1 MVRAEESGRRFKFE
15 STSQKV
21 KAIRIDSNAE
31 VNGILLPDAECFT
44 EQACQHWQEL
54 CCAHDYNSFIRQ
66 MRGKY
71 QTLPQI
77 ILHQRE
83 LVDAILSRLHYKAA
97 VSVPALLGVLSA
109 LAQDLGE
116 DFLVYFSRTVE
127 SMASLVN
134 EGAFEDSEVLEV
146 IFDCLARLCKLCR
159 KQFLAN
165 HSKLFAYT
173 SMLRLHKCRIVRSLA
188 AKTLGFSLR
197 SATIGSWGDV
207 YLDLIAEIA
216 ATTRGLKFQME
227 ISVETGELIYQC
239 FVGIG
244 NEIHSKA
251 LDRIEDMLTRAVL
264 CDDMN
269 IEIHAIHSTVIM
281 TTMKEVLQHSQS
293 GQCMPRIWDMIH
305 ELLHAIIATMGEST
319 SHLVTLQLSRVC
331 VQYFTQPY
339 QVDKILQVFNHL
351 VARTSK
357 FELTSSESVLAAR
370 RDFLSELF
378 TFVFS
383 SKLVGSPHTVIPSL
397 HSIPWTVLIS
407 QDKPEET
414 IRFLSSLYSSYTQA
428 TELADQHIL
437 LQAFVAARDSVSKL
451 GKSSVQLMRKLLHNI
466 ASKRRCTPSALD
478 KNIVNIAVHA
488 ASISSD
494 CVAERSV
501 INIYYIPLTRIR
513 SKSLDL
519 ISCAM
524 QNEKIALKRSNTAA
538 FEAQNILAI
547 LTACTEAALCFDV
560 SNISERENRAMLTI
574 AEAVLE
580 ISSSPYFSPS
590 AWNAVATFCE
600 MNACYFEPTAESLY
614 TKLVEPAIA
623 ILDSEDIRLRLAGL
637 RVLLLIADGKLAQ
650 VTSSEND
657 GELMESIRGLKSE
670 IRMFY
675 ALNSHSTECGG
686 LLAHIKYCT
695 TSLSKLASLGRVTS
709 QNSFQRFLLVKLCLG
724 ALYVRLT
731 AFWPALSK
739 YLESLIQ
746 VQPEESNQLVDKVIR
761 TDCICF
767 NEEFGM
773 DAGGKAPITLNTV
786 IDDDDHNHEDLHWMY
801 MDSLLNILASM
812 DEETQTSL
820 KIIDRFFE
828 YASRANSL
836 LPGIPRKNYDKCLVT
851 WLRIIS
857 RALKRKSAL
866 RSDSFIC
873 ILERMT
879 GYENV
884 DVATAALT
892 CLERCNLSYFS
903 AELIDYLRLLVNHTT
918 FKATLTA
925 RPVCFDA
932 DAKADGVFFIDE
944 KYRKKVVPIL
954 IGILQC
960 HARRKDKKGIRSAA
974 LASISM
980 FETHEI
986 LPLFA
991 RSLSGV
997 VRISE
1002 DELHTHLLGSLLK
1015 QRSAAY
1021 TSSLHIN
1028 LNSCSKTTV
1037 AFLLNSRTMM
1047 TVLRAHLRKCPDIF
1061 ILVTFKIFALSVDQS
1076 SEGGSVGLLSGDT
1089 FDHRTK
1095 IIHRESAL
1103 NIMIICEYFQGDI
1116 MPFWPII
1123 IPALSKLGTRLESH
1137 VQQRVS
1143 TCLQIVHV
1151 LSAYPDLLF
1160 ADEQGIGSL
1169 HSIITQCWRCLQVQ
1183 DILPECRASIISI
1196 LGNVVDF
1203 VGSSEPRIRSEALK
1217 LLRSDRQLVNYV
1229 LNLVN
1234 FDCTRRKH
1242 YKFGAEWSILERLVI
1257 LTCEGDNLV
1266 SIIIR
1271 NIVSVIV
1278 STSRV
1283 SDIVLQK
1290 LLGVLWAILSE
1301 RRVERDICNDVMHQ
1315 LAFLFGKIRRTHI
1328 RHALLGIFE
1337 TVAAHQPRAIDVI
1350 HRLRN
1355 LNAMRTDKID
1365 ETDVTTRVQTY
1376 RGLTTDFFL
1385 EIAVDVYLV
1394 ESLIRQSMYDLKGD
1408 DITIRIAARE
1418 SLVNFACAVSK
1429 LIVPGE
1435 HESLLHVLQVAVNDS
1450 LPSLLSHRHLST
1462 RLEGIMILNSFIA
1475 LLPKIYQDL
1484 CQLRNHPLTKQFF
1497 ENVGHI
1503 QERHQCEA
1511 LRNLKRVLRVAEFSS
1526 RSMVTFVLPLLKG
1539 FLYSDSPDVVEIAIS
1554 TSIETLHFITWD
1566 DYMVEVLKIINMRGV
1581 GSNAFEK
1588 YLCLALVNIAK
1599 VNTKCGVGSEIDQI
1613 EVVKELNPSVL
1624 PYLEARIVVHGRDEH
1639 QGKVNHLFTQAFCV
1653 ISCLLEASDRD
1664 DRMRIVMSKLAHAF
1678 CSRSQKVR
1686 DSARRTL
1693 RCLLT
1698 SLPSSIIV
1706 QMLQF
1711 LMSQLDKGFT
1721 QYVRESII
1729 FSAVFSDALLDADF
1743 QIVLPVVVNILER
1756 DSFGDL
1762 YGSMLCGS
1770 VKTFCAESRKMYPLR
1785 STVLLFSRIYDDYT
1799 LNSAIR
1805 PLRNVLSVSSVSGLN
1820 ATKLKLYLEAL
1831 RQGLSTNTRLSA
1843 YSVLLIFFS
1852 VVSNC
1857 LNVVETKDVESN
1869 RSSKG
1874 MRDNSAA
1881 HVEKIKTIH
1890 TENINMLANFSLD
1903 ILSDVLRRTSNANMG
1918 SFTKHME
1925 RSYFSILTSL
1935 LRYRDLQIRAIT
1947 VLKDTV
1953 RHAPSTFQQHLVF
1966 ISKLMFQLLKQ
1977 SPTLMLRNAVY
1988 ALLTAVLKSDHSLTL
2003 SSDLCNLVVTLT
2015 LEDTQ
2020 RYQLS
2025 KANFSILKAVIG
2037 KRILVPHMYELLEK
2051 IISLNAVGNN
2061 VQLRASCSKLVVQF
2075 ISVYPI
2081 GERKLHGILNSLLAN
2096 ADYEYAQ
2103 GRLSVLATISTLV
2116 AKIPENI
2123 LNIHSELLLFFF
2135 LAKLASDA
2143 DQACR
2148 TLCAHSTL
2156 VLLQRVSD
2164 TRLNKLFTIIATA
2177 ITGENGA
2184 IVGAALQI
2192 LRISLPEIDLAAQ
2205 IYIELRSEIT
2215 KKIVSLSDCDGSA
2228 VEGDWPLLYNALLI
2242 FEQGC
2247 EQGIDGTLD
2256 SVQAFNLSRVFIT
2269 LLNHPH
2275 VWIKTTICRLLN
2287 LCVIHKYT
2295 KNRTEVQYIINSFPS
2310 ECIHDTLIGIVNV
2323 LWQLHT
2329 SSSFTKTSEK
2339 TMSSIQR
2346 TLTVISAHL
2355 IQQERSDFWQGNE
2368 CSTEIFHLPLY
2379 GNFVTNKMHLLRMSM
2394 CRELQE
2400 FALKWMAALANEMKD
2415 VLKHYPEILRDFVA
2429 ICRISRKGEKGI
2441 ALLASDVID
2450 CFSTYVPTQM
2460 WVQIISSVDDHHDPA
2475 SYSTSLGKRNRK
2487 HI

>member
-1 MVRAEESGRRFKFE
+1 
-15 STSQKV
+15 
-21 KAIRIDSNAE
+21 
-31 VNGILLPDAECFT
+31 
-44 EQACQHWQEL
+44 
-54 CCAHDYNSFIRQ
+54 
-66 MRGKY
+66 
-71 QTLPQI
+71 
-77 ILHQRE
+77 
-83 LVDAILSRLHYKAA
+83 
-97 VSVPALLGVLSA
+97 
-109 LAQDLGE
+109 
-116 DFLVYFSRTVE
+116 
-127 SMASLVN
+127 
-134 EGAFEDSEVLEV
+134 
-146 IFDCLARLCKLCR
+146 
-159 KQFLAN
+159 
-165 HSKLFAYT
+165 
-173 SMLRLHKCRIVRSLA
+173 
-188 AKTLGFSLR
+188 
-197 SATIGSWGDV
+197 
-207 YLDLIAEIA
+207 
-216 ATTRGLKFQME
+216 
-227 ISVETGELIYQC
+227 
-239 FVGIG
+239 
-244 NEIHSKA
+244 
-251 LDRIEDMLTRAVL
+251 
-264 CDDMN
+264 
-269 IEIHAIHSTVIM
+269 
-281 TTMKEVLQHSQS
+281 
-293 GQCMPRIWDMIH
+293 
-305 ELLHAIIATMGEST
+305 
-319 SHLVTLQLSRVC
+319 
-331 VQYFTQPY
+331 
-339 QVDKILQVFNHL
+339 
-351 VARTSK
+351 
-357 FELTSSESVLAAR
+357 
-370 RDFLSELF
+370 
-378 TFVFS
+378 
-383 SKLVGSPHTVIPSL
+383 
-397 HSIPWTVLIS
+397 
-407 QDKPEET
+407 
-414 IRFLSSLYSSYTQA
+414 
-428 TELADQHIL
+428 
-437 LQAFVAARDSVSKL
+437 
-451 GKSSVQLMRKLLHNI
+451 
-466 ASKRRCTPSALD
+466 
-478 KNIVNIAVHA
+478 
-488 ASISSD
+488 
-494 CVAERSV
+494 
-501 INIYYIPLTRIR
+501 
-513 SKSLDL
+513 
-519 ISCAM
+519 
-524 QNEKIALKRSNTAA
+524 
-538 FEAQNILAI
+538 
-547 LTACTEAALCFDV
+547 
-560 SNISERENRAMLTI
+560 
-574 AEAVLE
+574 
-580 ISSSPYFSPS
+580 
-590 AWNAVATFCE
+590 
-600 MNACYFEPTAESLY
+600 
-614 TKLVEPAIA
+614 
-623 ILDSEDIRLRLAGL
+623 
-637 RVLLLIADGKLAQ
+637 
-650 VTSSEND
+650 
-657 GELMESIRGLKSE
+657 
-670 IRMFY
+670 
-675 ALNSHSTECGG
+675 
-686 LLAHIKYCT
+686 
-695 TSLSKLASLGRVTS
+695 
-709 QNSFQRFLLVKLCLG
+709 
-724 ALYVRLT
+724 
-731 AFWPALSK
+731 
-739 YLESLIQ
+739 
-746 VQPEESNQLVDKVIR
+746 
-761 TDCICF
+761 
-767 NEEFGM
+767 
-773 DAGGKAPITLNTV
+773 
-786 IDDDDHNHEDLHWMY
+786 
-801 MDSLLNILASM
+801 
-812 DEETQTSL
+812 
-820 KIIDRFFE
+820 
-828 YASRANSL
+828 
-836 LPGIPRKNYDKCLVT
+836 
-851 WLRIIS
+851 
-857 RALKRKSAL
+857 
-866 RSDSFIC
+866 
-873 ILERMT
+873 
-879 GYENV
+879 
-884 DVATAALT
+884 
-892 CLERCNLSYFS
+892 
-903 AELIDYLRLLVNHTT
+903 
-918 FKATLTA
+918 
-925 RPVCFDA
+925 
-932 DAKADGVFFIDE
+932 
-944 KYRKKVVPIL
+944 
-954 IGILQC
+954 
-960 HARRKDKKGIRSAA
+960 
-974 LASISM
+974 
-980 FETHEI
+980 
-986 LPLFA
+986 
-991 RSLSGV
+991 
-997 VRISE
+997 
-1002 DELHTHLLGSLLK
+1002 
-1015 QRSAAY
+1015 
-1021 TSSLHIN
+1021 
-1028 LNSCSKTTV
+1028 
-1037 AFLLNSRTMM
+1037 
-1047 TVLRAHLRKCPDIF
+1047 
-1061 ILVTFKIFALSVDQS
+1061 
-1076 SEGGSVGLLSGDT
+1076 
-1089 FDHRTK
+1089 
-1095 IIHRESAL
+1095 
-1103 NIMIICEYFQGDI
+1103 
-1116 MPFWPII
+1116 
-1123 IPALSKLGTRLESH
+1123 
-1137 VQQRVS
+1137 
-1143 TCLQIVHV
+1143 
-1151 LSAYPDLLF
+1151 
-1160 ADEQGIGSL
+1160 
-1169 HSIITQCWRCLQVQ
+1169 
-1183 DILPECRASIISI
+1183 
-1196 LGNVVDF
+1196 
-1203 VGSSEPRIRSEALK
+1203 
-1217 LLRSDRQLVNYV
+1217 
-1229 LNLVN
+1229 
-1234 FDCTRRKH
+1234 
-1242 YKFGAEWSILERLVI
+1242 
-1257 LTCEGDNLV
+1257 
-1266 SIIIR
+1266 
-1271 NIVSVIV
+1271 
-1278 STSRV
+1278 
-1283 SDIVLQK
+1283 
-1290 LLGVLWAILSE
+1290 
-1301 RRVERDICNDVMHQ
+1301 
-1315 LAFLFGKIRRTHI
+1315 
-1328 RHALLGIFE
+1328 
-1337 TVAAHQPRAIDVI
+1337 
-1350 HRLRN
+1350 
-1355 LNAMRTDKID
+1355 
-1365 ETDVTTRVQTY
+1365 
-1376 RGLTTDFFL
+1376 
-1385 EIAVDVYLV
+1385 
-1394 ESLIRQSMYDLKGD
+1394 
-1408 DITIRIAARE
+1408 
-1418 SLVNFACAVSK
+1418 
-1429 LIVPGE
+1429 
-1435 HESLLHVLQVAVNDS
+1435 
-1450 LPSLLSHRHLST
+1450 
-1462 RLEGIMILNSFIA
+1462 
-1475 LLPKIYQDL
+1475 
-1484 CQLRNHPLTKQFF
+1484 
-1497 ENVGHI
+1497 
-1503 QERHQCEA
+1503 
-1511 LRNLKRVLRVAEFSS
+1511 
-1526 RSMVTFVLPLLKG
+1526 
-1539 FLYSDSPDVVEIAIS
+1539 
-1554 TSIETLHFITWD
+1554 
-1566 DYMVEVLKIINMRGV
+1566 
-1581 GSNAFEK
+1581 
-1588 YLCLALVNIAK
+1588 
-1599 VNTKCGVGSEIDQI
+1599 
-1613 EVVKELNPSVL
+1613 
-1624 PYLEARIVVHGRDEH
+1624 
-1639 QGKVNHLFTQAFCV
+1639 
-1653 ISCLLEASDRD
+1653 
-1664 DRMRIVMSKLAHAF
+1664 
-1678 CSRSQKVR
+1678 
-1686 DSARRTL
+1686 
-1693 RCLLT
+1693 
-1698 SLPSSIIV
+1698 
-1706 QMLQF
+1706 
-1711 LMSQLDKGFT
+1711 MSQLDKGFT